1 MTGAQPV
8 DLATAEI
15 EARIALAQRGAD
27 ETYQRLD
34 TAVNRDSALANLSS
48 YWATVSRWNLHLGRR
63 GEGMAALQEAATWT
77 VEYAEFM
84 ARSRLKAAE
93 LRSALVAVLYARE
106 QGLERRVLDLP
117 VHTDD
122 GSLTRLGQG
131 YVEALRAL
139 VLGDDR
145 AARAAA
151 EAMEAIG
158 DERAVKD
165 RSYPRLGPTVRAL
178 LDSNAGALRA
188 ELDAVCAQHVAYG
201 TKGHLRGS
209 EAAMSCTPA
218 VILSLLARRRGVAA
232 DVDDHFHRVRLRFL
246 VTHLRE
252 FEGRNVYRERFEI
265 AADIAP
271 VSVLIGD
278 DILGPPNETAV

>member
-34 TAVNRDSALANLSS
+34 TAVNRDSALANLSG
-48 YWATVSRWNLHLGRR
+48 YWAAVSRWSLHLGRR
-63 GEGMAALQEAATWT
+63 TEGIAALWQAAART

-84 ARSRLKAAE
+84 ARSRLSAAVWS
-93 LRSALVAVLYARE
+93 SALEAVMFTGDK
-106 QGLERRVLDLP
+106 GLERRVLDLS
-117 VHTDD
+117 VRTDD

-139 VLGDDR
+139 VLGEDR

-178 LDSNAGALRA
+178 LDSNTEALRS
-188 ELDAVCAQHVAYG
+188 ELDAVCARHVAYA

-209 EAAMSCTPA
+209 EADTYCTPA

-232 DVDDHFHRVRLRFL
+232 DVDDRFHRVPLRFP

-265 AADIAP
+265 AVDIAP
-271 VSVLIGD
+271 VSVLVGSQAIS
-278 DILGPPNETAV
+278 TSS